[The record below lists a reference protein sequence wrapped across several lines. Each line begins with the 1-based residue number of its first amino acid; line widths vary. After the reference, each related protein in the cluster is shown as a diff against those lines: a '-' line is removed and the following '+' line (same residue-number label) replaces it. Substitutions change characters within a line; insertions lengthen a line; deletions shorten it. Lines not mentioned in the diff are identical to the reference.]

1 MKSAFLRSI
10 TTHPLNNE
18 RKFSHMI
25 MKTRM
30 AKISSRGIYIQDQI
44 LEKTTFQPGTNF
56 RYVIDKSN
64 RKIIILPSDETK
76 DNTVSRRQ
84 LKDRVKPVIDIRN
97 RSAQEALS
105 ECDYLQVEISGDQII
120 VQGFVKDESVETSST
135 TLKSANQKGNPKV
148 TSITDFTSARK
159 KIEILFSRKSLK
171 KAAGLL
177 GFEQLEMDLFPEEDG
192 HGFYSNGLVQSPLS
206 NLEIPLIVASLF
218 SGGGISDLGA
228 IDAGFDV
235 VYALEKNIDAV
246 KTYRHNVGSHIQ
258 HGDITSP
265 MIKSTI
271 PHAPI
276 MIGGS
281 PCQGFSN
288 GNRKTNYLDNPNN
301 LLVKE
306 YITAV
311 RSNPNCKVF
320 VLENVPGILTAGDG
334 QFKDEIYEALSD
346 FEITSGI
353 LTSTDYGTPQIRK
366 RAIFIGSKIGKI
378 NLPKPTV
385 TPHNYQT
392 VGEAFEGLHN
402 QLTNSQDYSKSKP
415 ETIERMSFVPA
426 GGNIFDIPKEIRP
439 KGTHSDMYKRLEWGK
454 PSITI
459 VNPRKA
465 VLIHPEENRI
475 LSVRECARLFDVPD
489 WFEFKGKLSSMQ
501 QQIANAIPVKLMKA
515 VMTSVKEA
523 VNRFN
528 AGLQEFCGLKLV

>member
-10 TTHPLNNE
+10 TTHTLNNE
-18 RKFSHMI
+18 RKFYMI
-25 MKTRM
+25 LKTRR
-30 AKISSRGIYIQDQI
+30 AKNSTRGIYIQDKI
-44 LEKTTFQPGTNF
+44 LQETIFQPGTNY
-56 RYVIDKSN
+56 RYVIDQKN
-64 RKIIILPSDETK
+64 RKIIILSSDEAK
-76 DNTVSRRQ
+76 GNVVSRRQ
-84 LKDRVKPVIDIRN
+84 LKNQVKPVIDIRN
-97 RSAQEALS
+97 RAAQDALRN
-105 ECDYLQVEISGDQII
+105 CDYLQVDISGDQII
-120 VQGFVKDESVETSST
+120 VQGFMNDESVENATRT
-135 TLKSANQKGNPKV
+135 TNESGKKIEKRKV

-159 KIEILFSRKSLK
+159 RIEVLFSRKSLK

-177 GFEQLEMDLFPEEDG
+177 GYEQLEMDLFSDEDSQ
-192 HGFYSNGLVQSPLS
+192 GFSSSGLVHSPLS
-206 NLEIPLIVASLF
+206 NLEIPLIIASLF

-228 IDAGFDV
+228 IQAGFDV
-235 VYALEKNIDAV
+235 VYALEKDLDAV
-246 KTYRHNVGSHIQ
+246 KTYRHNIGAHIQ
-258 HGDITSP
+258 HGDITSSS
-265 MIKSTI
+265 IKSTI
-271 PHAPI
+271 PHVPI

-311 RSNPNCKVF
+311 QSNPNCKVF

-346 FEITSGI
+346 FEISSGI

-378 NLPKPTV
+378 NLPKTTV
-385 TPHNYQT
+385 TTQNHQT
-392 VGEAFEGLHN
+392 VGEAFEGLHSMMNN
-402 QLTNSQDYSKSKP
+402 QLDYSKSKP
-415 ETIERMSFVPA
+415 ETLERMSFVPA
-426 GGNIFDIPKEIRP
+426 GGNIFSIPEEIRP
-439 KGTHSDMYKRLEWGK
+439 KGTHSDMYKRLEWDK

-465 VLIHPEENRI
+465 VLMHPEEDRI

-489 WFEFKGKLSSMQ
+489 SFEFKGKLSSMQ
-501 QQIANAIPVKLMKA
+501 QQIANAVPVKLMKA

-528 AGLQEFCGLKLV
+528 AGLQDFSGLKLV